1 MHIWLRL
8 LCLITTITQ
17 CAALTPSNQSYACNN
32 SPDLC
37 GRSYSNITHLG
48 AHNSPFLRDHSTDY
62 SISGNQYVS
71 QLLYAP
77 CRAPLTNWSRN
88 LNTTRQLDAGVRLL
102 TAQVHNYNG
111 TWHLCHSDCALLDA
125 GPLSSWLATIKS
137 WLDEHP
143 YDVVSILLVNS
154 DLATRSDLDG
164 EFEAAAIT
172 SYAYTPSS
180 TTAVS
185 ISWPTL
191 DELIASG
198 KRLITF
204 VADLAP
210 SMAAPYLMDEFTF
223 IFENPYSVT
232 SLSKFSCTPERPAA
246 VQGQTSAAMQSGR
259 LFLMN
264 HFLDVQQSFNIQI
277 PDVGNLSVT
286 NAASGPTG
294 NLGDA
299 AATCTATYGR
309 APTFILVD
317 FFEHGSS
324 ISTVDKLNSIVP
336 VGRTPTASNATARG
350 AGTPGAAA
358 QVSNLGSSLSCY
370 CRLSLPCLLMSLVI
384 LMT

>member
-1 MHIWLRL
+1 MS
-8 LCLITTITQ
+8 
-17 CAALTPSNQSYACNN
+17 PSW
-32 SPDLC
+32 
-37 GRSYSNITHLG
+37 
-48 AHNSPFLRDHSTDY
+48 
-62 SISGNQYVS
+62 
-71 QLLYAP
+71 LYAP

-125 GPLSSWLATIKS
+125 GLLSSWLATIKS

-232 SLSKFSCTPERPAA
+232 SLSKFFMYTGTTSGGPGPDFGSHA
-246 VQGQTSAAMQSGR
+246 VWTAFFDEPFLGRSAELQHPNPR
-259 LFLMN
+259 CR
-264 HFLDVQQSFNIQI
+264 QSFRHKRCIRTDRQSRRRCCYLYGY
-277 PDVGNLSVT
+277 VWEST
-286 NAASGPTG
+286 N
-294 NLGDA
+294 
-299 AATCTATYGR
+299 
-309 APTFILVD
+309 V
-317 FFEHGSS
+317 H
-324 ISTVDKLNSIVP
+324 
-336 VGRTPTASNATARG
+336 
-350 AGTPGAAA
+350 
-358 QVSNLGSSLSCY
+358 
-370 CRLSLPCLLMSLVI
+370 PC
-384 LMT
+384 